1 MKRIARVLAILL
13 ILSCIVAA
21 ADGRVASARHVFL
34 D

>member
-1 MKRIARVLAILL
+1 MKRIAALLAILL
-13 ILSCIVAA
+13 VLSCIVEA

>member
-1 MKRIARVLAILL
+1 MRRTAGGLAILL